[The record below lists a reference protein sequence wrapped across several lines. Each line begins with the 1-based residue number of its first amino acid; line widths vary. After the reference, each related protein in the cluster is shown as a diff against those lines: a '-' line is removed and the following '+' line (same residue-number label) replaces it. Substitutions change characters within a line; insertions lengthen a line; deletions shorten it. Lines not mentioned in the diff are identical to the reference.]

1 MLIKAL
7 SDYYDNLKNKG
18 LVIPSGYSKVKIHY
32 KICLSEEG
40 ELMAILPFNSSEEG
54 AKIKFTELLLP
65 NRTEKTAIEANN
77 IEHRGAYIF
86 GMEIEK
92 KKKDGVDTYS
102 YNATSKKA
110 IKSHDVFVKKNL
122 EYIKNINSPIVNAY
136 RSFMEKWKPED
147 QTENTKLLNIAKS
160 YSTSNFVF
168 ALHNDI
174 NVLLHEDAEI
184 KRKNEEQ
191 NTTRE
196 DEDLPIKTQCAILGK
211 EAEISRI
218 HKKIKGLPKG
228 QSSGTVLVGFNNSSE
243 ESYGATQSY
252 NSNISETVM
261 LRYTESL
268 NFLLSSQNHKKTLG
282 DLTILYWASSPDE
295 VYEDLFS
302 NLLMGNNDNINE
314 EEANK
319 ILDKSVSLL
328 QSGSFSFSN
337 LELMDKMS
345 ENTDFFLVG
354 LKPNISRIS
363 LKFIY
368 RKKAGDLFKNVI
380 RHQVDISMSDKMKVL
395 PLWRLDTLLE
405 NPKISS
411 KEKTVNP
418 SFYAKLLEAIVNGTR
433 YPESLLQTLIR
444 RMKYDDLSATS
455 DVTMKRAGLI
465 KGFLNREQRLL
476 NKEEEFTMA
485 LNKENDNP
493 AYLCG
498 RLFALLEKLQVDTA
512 DTKLNRTIRESYF
525 ASASSKPSVVFPKL
539 IKLSQHHLSKLKGKN
554 EGFAVYF
561 NTQIEEV
568 FALLGTEFPEYL
580 QLRDQGKFM
589 IGYYQQMKDLYT
601 RKEKL
606 NDDKRA

>member
-92 KKKDGVDTYS
+92 KKKDGADTYS

-196 DEDLPIKTQCAILGK
+196 DEDLPIKTQCAVLGY

-228 QSSGTVLVGFNNSSE
+228 QSSGTVLVGFNNNSE

-252 NSNISETVM
+252 NSNISEDVM

-282 DLTILYWASSPDE
+282 DLTILYWANSTDE

-302 NLLMGNNDNINE
+302 TLLMGNNDNINE
-314 EEANK
+314 EETDR

-328 QSGSFSFSN
+328 QSGNFSFSN
-337 LELMDKMS
+337 LELMEKMS
-345 ENTDFFLVG
+345 ENTDFFLIG
-354 LKPNISRIS
+354 LKPNVSRIS

-380 RHQVDISMSDKMKVL
+380 RHQVDISMSDKMKAL

-498 RLFALLEKLQVDTA
+498 RLFALLEKLQVDAA

-554 EGFAVYF
+554 EGFAGYF

-601 RKEKL
+601 KKEK
-606 NDDKRA
+606 